1 MSSRDYHHDSSELD
15 AAKDDFGPSI
25 EDCLNMGSFA
35 EEESPPRYRRKHGA
49 SPPSY
54 HYGAYPPFRRSPA
67 GYPPPPPPH
76 GYYQAYPGYYAS
88 RGGYPLPPPPPP
100 PESHWSSPSAYEYG
114 DAPPT
119 ASPPTKKA
127 RWAQSTPEKKS
138 TGPSP
143 FRSPPLDED
152 ENNKFKKSPLF
163 HGTPSI
169 GGYGSFGV
177 DTPGGSGHLG
187 EFSPMGPSFA
197 NFDGSLV
204 NLQLSKSSSGEETS
218 GKPVISQRRALEEE
232 YTESL
237 LGGVL
242 SPFVGNL
249 QIQGSPLRGG
259 GRSAKPSPSL
269 PSSLKKSNVKSRFSF
284 ASPLGP
290 SVSKHKESPWFHS
303 GAKMPGP
310 MRLEVSEF

>member
-1 MSSRDYHHDSSELD
+1 
-15 AAKDDFGPSI
+15 
-25 EDCLNMGSFA
+25 
-35 EEESPPRYRRKHGA
+35 
-49 SPPSY
+49 
-54 HYGAYPPFRRSPA
+54 
-67 GYPPPPPPH
+67 
-76 GYYQAYPGYYAS
+76 
-88 RGGYPLPPPPPP
+88 
-100 PESHWSSPSAYEYG
+100 
-114 DAPPT
+114 
-119 ASPPTKKA
+119 
-127 RWAQSTPEKKS
+127 
-138 TGPSP
+138 
-143 FRSPPLDED
+143 
-152 ENNKFKKSPLF
+152 
-163 HGTPSI
+163 
-169 GGYGSFGV
+169 
-177 DTPGGSGHLG
+177 
-187 EFSPMGPSFA
+187 MGPSFA